1 MKNLNRALRR
11 HHEKRLK
18 NKVKSYRN
26 YSIAENPKLIGKC
39 FTAPAG
45 CSCWLCGNRRKH
57 HGLTLQEQKSESEPN
72 YEELTLQDTII

>member
-26 YSIAENPKLIGKC
+26 HSISKNPKLIGKY
-39 FTAPAG
+39 FNTPTG
-45 CSCWLCGNRRKH
+45 CSCWLCGNRRKY
-57 HGLTLQEQKSESEPN
+57 HGLTFQEQKSEVNQADEKITKVFN
-72 YEELTLQDTII
+72 